1 MSTRSTAISIALFTI
16 VSIVGIATAIS
27 TTAPTKPANIIATAE
42 MKKQTRVAA
51 LAAALKSAAAEY
63 RAARAKCE
71 VLTPTEQS
79 SCDDA
84 AKAAQKQAKLTARN
98 KYRSGVK
105 APANAALPKPA
116 KARNGK
122 VVAVDA
128 ILYRAHRQFTDAPA
142 ACFADGNNNFNAQPK
157 KQSIRIAMK

>member
-16 VSIVGIATAIS
+16 VSMVGVATAIS
-27 TTAPTKPANIIATAE
+27 TTAPTKPAHIATAE

-84 AKAAQKQAKLTARN
+84 AKAAQKQAKHTARN
-98 KYRSGVK
+98 QYRSGVK

-116 KARNGK
+116 KARNGE

>member
-1 MSTRSTAISIALFTI
+1 MSTLSTAISIALVTT
-16 VSIVGIATAIS
+16 VGVVGTAATIS
-27 TTAPTKPANIIATAE
+27 TTATTKPANIATVE
-42 MKKQTRVAA
+42 MKSQTRVAA
-51 LAAALKSAAAEY
+51 LAAALKSAAVEY

-84 AKAAQKQAKLTARN
+84 ARAAHKQAKQTARN
-98 KYRSGVK
+98 KYRSAVK

-116 KARNGK
+116 KARNGE

-128 ILYRAHRQFTDAPA
+128 ILYRAHRQLVDAPA
-142 ACFADGNNNFNAQPK
+142 ACFADGNNNFNAHPK
-157 KQSIRIAMK
+157 KQSIRIAMN